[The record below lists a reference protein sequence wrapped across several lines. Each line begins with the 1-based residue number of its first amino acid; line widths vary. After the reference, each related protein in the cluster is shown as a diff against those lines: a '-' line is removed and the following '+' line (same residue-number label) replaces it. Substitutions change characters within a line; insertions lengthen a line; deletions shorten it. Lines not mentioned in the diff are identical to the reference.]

1 MSAPPA
7 VNYKA
12 IKEKNMPHFQPDF
25 FFFFSASVFL
35 ARMLLSARVTL

>member
-25 FFFFSASVFL
+25 FFFSASVFL
-35 ARMLLSARVTL
+35 ARMLLSAKVTL